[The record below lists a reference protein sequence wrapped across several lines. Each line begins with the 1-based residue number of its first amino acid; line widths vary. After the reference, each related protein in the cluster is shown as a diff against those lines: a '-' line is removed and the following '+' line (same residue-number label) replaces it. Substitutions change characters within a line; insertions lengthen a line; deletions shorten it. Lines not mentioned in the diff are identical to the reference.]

1 MENKDLLNPGSAN
14 PEKEQDQGVE
24 NLNQQNDVNNDSESN
39 PEQTEEK
46 DTGTSSEKM
55 NTEKESV
62 TDSDKEQ
69 TSAEE
74 PEKQPVE
81 NEKLKNEEEVSTET
95 SIAEDTRKDSDTPS
109 DEPAQVSDPETTPEV
124 VASADNDQTGQNE
137 EDEPQK
143 ETGDIEEPAIKAD
156 TPEEVKEESSVAT
169 GKDEDQ
175 NQKEKV
181 DRKTETQLSANSEN
195 THDDEEGEEL
205 SEKYGSLNKQELV
218 EALEAL
224 VEKDDIAYIR
234 KHIGHIKVAFRNL
247 VKTENIDSY
256 EKNIA
261 SHEEK
266 DHEDKVVTDELSERF
281 DKAFAVYKKK
291 KYVYDQA
298 FEKQKE
304 DNLKAKESILEDL
317 RQLIES
323 EEELKKTY
331 DIFKDLQEK
340 WREIGPVPQAS
351 KNTLWN
357 NYHFLVEKFFDKVKI
372 NKELRDLDLKK
383 NLELKTELCEKAEEL
398 LLESSI
404 NKSFQKLQKL
414 HEAWK
419 ETGPTPKDKKDEIW
433 ERFKT
438 ASDALNERRQKYY
451 DNLREEQN
459 KNYAAKVVLCEKAE
473 EIASQTPQTPKE
485 WQGNTDKINEL
496 FKVWKTIG
504 FAPKKVNDEI
514 WVRFRSALDSF
525 FKAKKEF
532 FSQYKDE
539 QNENYNQ
546 KLHLCA
552 QAEALKDSEDWKKT
566 TDELITLQQQWKK
579 IGPVPRKVSDK
590 IWKRFRGA
598 CDEFFNRKS
607 EYFANIGEKQEE
619 NLKRKQELI
628 EKIKTHEY
636 SDDKVENLEI
646 LKGFQR
652 EWMEIGHVPIKEKD
666 RIQNEFRKTINDQFD
681 KLNISRKA
689 KSTIG
694 FKNKIEN
701 LKNSPNADNI
711 IYKERNF
718 LNGKINA
725 LQNDIKLWENNIGFF
740 ASSKKA
746 DVLKSEFEKKI
757 EKAKADI
764 AIIEEKLKILNQ
776 SK

>member
-1 MENKDLLNPGSAN
+1 MENKDLLNPGSTN

-24 NLNQQNDVNNDSESN
+24 NLNQQNDVARDAAAK
-39 PEQTEEK
+39 PEETEEK
-46 DTGTSSEKM
+46 TNETSSEHSPE
-55 NTEKESV
+55 EKEKITEAS
-62 TDSDKEQ
+62 KEVAPDENPQ
-69 TSAEE
+69 
-74 PEKQPVE
+74 KQPVE
-81 NEKLKNEEEVSTET
+81 NEAQKDREKTTSESVDNEEKEKDGESLTAENKQVADKEPSTN
-95 SIAEDTRKDSDTPS
+95 SA
-109 DEPAQVSDPETTPEV
+109 EPAESKQTEQTREDKPAEKDLNSEESTKPVLSEEPKEEPTSRQASEEQKEKLSGKKETD
-124 VASADNDQTGQNE
+124 VAEETGQNVQGE
-137 EDEPQK
+137 EDE
-143 ETGDIEEPAIKAD
+143 D
-156 TPEEVKEESSVAT
+156 
-169 GKDEDQ
+169 
-175 NQKEKV
+175 
-181 DRKTETQLSANSEN
+181 
-195 THDDEEGEEL
+195 L
-205 SEKYGSLNKQELV
+205 SERYGSLNKQELV

-224 VEKDDIAYIR
+224 VEKDDITYIR
-234 KHIGHIKVAFRNL
+234 KHIGFIKVAFRTL
-247 VKTENIDSY
+247 VKSENLDSY
-256 EKNIA
+256 EKNI
-261 SHEEK
+261 SSPDEK
-266 DHEDKVVTDELSERF
+266 DQEAKDVTDELPDRF
-281 DKAFAVYKKK
+281 DKAFAIYKKK

-304 DNLKAKESILEDL
+304 DNLKAKETILEEL

-331 DIFKDLQEK
+331 DIFKELQDK

-383 NLELKTELCEKAEEL
+383 NLEIKTELCEKAEEL

-419 ETGPTPKDKKDEIW
+419 ETGPTTKDKKDEIW

-438 ASDALNERRQKYY
+438 ASDALNDRRQKYY

-459 KNYAAKVVLCEKAE
+459 KNYAAKIVLCEKAE
-473 EIASQTPQTPKE
+473 EIASETPETPKN

-514 WVRFRSALDSF
+514 WVRFRSALDRF

-532 FSQYKDE
+532 FSHYKDE

-607 EYFANIGEKQEE
+607 AYFANIGEKQEE
-619 NLKRKQELI
+619 NLTRKKELI
-628 EKIKTHEY
+628 EKIKTFDY
-636 SDDKVENLEI
+636 TDDKVKNLEI
-646 LKGFQR
+646 LKDFQR
-652 EWMEIGHVPIKEKD
+652 QWMDIGHVPIKEKD
-666 RIQNEFRKTINDQFD
+666 RIQNEYRKTINDQFD

-689 KSTIG
+689 QSTIG

-718 LNGKINA
+718 LTGKINA

-746 DVLKSEFEKKI
+746 DVLKAEFEKKI

-776 SK
+776 SQG

>member
-1 MENKDLLNPGSAN
+1 MENKDLLNPGSKN
-14 PEKEQDQGVE
+14 PEKDKDQGVE
-24 NLNQQNDVNNDSESN
+24 NLNQQNDFARDSESESLETEKKTIEVSS
-39 PEQTEEK
+39 EQTTEEK
-46 DTGTSSEKM
+46 ETAGETSDEGASDTEGA
-55 NTEKESV
+55 
-62 TDSDKEQ
+62 SDKKDEQ
-69 TSAEE
+69 
-74 PEKQPVE
+74 QPVE
-81 NEKLKNEEEVSTET
+81 NQKQLNQEEKASEYASPKEKEQESETPDAENQADIDQEIKPKYPESADIEQLEQNKEEKSSEEKVNTEEPTNPLVSEKTKEN
-95 SIAEDTRKDSDTPS
+95 
-109 DEPAQVSDPETTPEV
+109 QVSKE
-124 VASADNDQTGQNE
+124 ASEKKHKENLSQKKESDDEANKEQKISQGTVEEE
-137 EDEPQK
+137 EDE
-143 ETGDIEEPAIKAD
+143 
-156 TPEEVKEESSVAT
+156 
-169 GKDEDQ
+169 
-175 NQKEKV
+175 N
-181 DRKTETQLSANSEN
+181 
-195 THDDEEGEEL
+195 L

-224 VEKDDIAYIR
+224 LEKDDIAFIR
-234 KHIGHIKVAFRNL
+234 KHIGYIKIAFRTI
-247 VKTENIDSY
+247 VKSENMESY
-256 EKNIA
+256 EKNI
-261 SHEEK
+261 SSSNEKEQEEK
-266 DHEDKVVTDELSERF
+266 IVTDELSERF
-281 DKAFAVYKKK
+281 DKAFALYKQK

-304 DNLKAKESILEDL
+304 DNLKAKEALLEDL

-323 EEELKKTY
+323 EEELKRTY
-331 DIFKDLQEK
+331 DIFKELQDK

-383 NLELKTELCEKAEEL
+383 NLESKTELCEKAEEL
-398 LLESSI
+398 LLEPSI
-404 NKSFQKLQKL
+404 NKSFEKLQKL

-419 ETGPTPKDKKDEIW
+419 ETGPAPKDKKDQIW
-433 ERFKT
+433 ERFKA

-459 KNYAAKVVLCEKAE
+459 KNYAAKIVLCEKAE
-473 EIASQTPQTPKE
+473 EIASETPKTPKN

-514 WVRFRSALDSF
+514 WVRFRTALDKF

-532 FSQYKDE
+532 FSNYKDE

-546 KLHLCA
+546 KLHICA

-607 EYFANIGEKQEE
+607 AYFANIGEKQEE
-619 NLKRKQELI
+619 NLIRKKELI
-628 EKIKTHEY
+628 EKIRIYEY
-636 SDDKVENLEI
+636 TDDKSKNLDV
-646 LKGFQR
+646 LKDFQR
-652 EWMEIGHVPIKEKD
+652 QWMEIGHVPIKEKD

-689 KSTIG
+689 QSTIG
-694 FKNKIEN
+694 FKNKIES

-711 IYKERNF
+711 IHKERNF
-718 LNGKINA
+718 LTGKINT

-746 DVLKSEFEKKI
+746 DVLKAEFEKKI
-757 EKAKADI
+757 EK
-764 AIIEEKLKILNQ
+764 
-776 SK
+776 